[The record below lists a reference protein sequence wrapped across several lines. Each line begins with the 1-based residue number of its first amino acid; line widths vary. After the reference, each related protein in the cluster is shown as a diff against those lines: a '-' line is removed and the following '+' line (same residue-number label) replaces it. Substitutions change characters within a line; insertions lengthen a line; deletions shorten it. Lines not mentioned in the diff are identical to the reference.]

1 MLTQDLF
8 NRLLAVLSPEMDDAR
23 SRKTTVKN
31 ALLNSPVLRKIVWD
45 GDELTFTR
53 ALILELDN
61 FGKLDSGKP
70 ALAALLETVRGQV
83 GQKQQQECDQLIVQL
98 TAATAA
104 TAPIPAVAVPPKTI
118 ESDELYVFIS
128 FATPDQAI
136 AESLKNYLK
145 AAGMRVFFA
154 PQSIGPGDNWIT
166 SIDHALR
173 DCQAMVLLMSPHS
186 MPERKEVEREWN
198 YFDLNRKPIY
208 PLYLQKCDKHSRLV
222 ALNHID
228 AQTDL
233 AGAMEKL
240 LDKLR
245 LDFGARET
253 NTRPA

>member
-8 NRLLAVLSPEMDDAR
+8 NRLLALLSPEMDDTR

-83 GQKQQQECDQLIVQL
+83 GQKQQQECDQLIALL
-98 TAATAA
+98 TAPAA
-104 TAPIPAVAVPPKTI
+104 PVVAVVVPPKTF

-136 AESLKNYLK
+136 AESLKTYLN

-154 PQSIGPGDNWIT
+154 PESIGGGDNWIT

-173 DCQAMVLLMSPHS
+173 ACQAMVLLMSPHS

-198 YFDLNRKPIY
+198 YFDLSRKPIY

-240 LDKLR
+240 LNKLR
-245 LDFGARET
+245 
-253 NTRPA
+253 